1 MPLKK
6 IPIHKLR
13 PGMFVEELDR
23 SWLDTPFLFHSRKIK
38 DQKQIDELV
47 QSGIQDVII
56 STDKGIDLKEQSLL
70 NQYEKEHLTHK
81 QNIEKPVTPKL
92 QAQDPV
98 LLQDELP
105 KAKEIK
111 NNVNNAVKNV
121 FNDARMGKAIELN
134 EVKDQVNNIVESVFR
149 NRDALLCLASLKE
162 YDNYTFIH
170 SVNVGI
176 LAVSFA
182 RQLEFPKNQFIN
194 IGLGGLLH
202 DIGKTQIP
210 EKILNK
216 PGKYTTEEYNIMK
229 RHVSLGVDILNQHNN
244 IPHDAMLFTSQ
255 HHERYNGTGYPQRL
269 YGEKIS
275 LIGQIGAITDVYD
288 AVTFDRVYHKASSCH
303 GTVKRLYEWSDTLFD
318 GSIIEKFIQCIGIH
332 PFGSFVEL
340 DTGHC
345 GIVVSVNHNI
355 LLRPNV
361 LILFDE
367 NKKPQNP
374 TLIDLATQSDDQGL
388 YKYSIVKEL
397 NPVEWN
403 LDISQ
408 YI

>member
-6 IPIHKLR
+6 IPIYKLK

-23 SWLDTPFLFHSRKIK
+23 SWLDTPFFFHSRKIK

-56 STDKGIDLKEQSLL
+56 NTDKGVDLQEQSVL
-70 NQYEKEHLTHK
+70 NQCEKEHLAHK
-81 QNIEKPVTPKL
+81 QNIEKPGTPKL
-92 QAQDPV
+92 HAQDPV

-105 KAKEIK
+105 RAKEIK
-111 NNVNNAVKNV
+111 NNVSNAVKNV
-121 FNDARMGKAIELN
+121 FNDVRMGKAIELN
-134 EVKDQVNNIVESVFR
+134 EVKDQVNNIVESVLR

-170 SVNVGI
+170 SVNVSI

-182 RQLEFPKNQFIN
+182 RQLELPKNQLIS

-210 EKILNK
+210 ENILNK
-216 PGKYTTEEYNIMK
+216 PGKYTAEEYKIMK
-229 RHVSLGVDILNQHNN
+229 RHVSLGVDILNKHDN

-275 LIGQIGAITDVYD
+275 LIGQVGAISDVYD
-288 AVTFDRVYHKASSCH
+288 AITYDRVYHKASSCH
-303 GTVKRLYEWSDTLFD
+303 GTVKMLYEWSDTHFD
-318 GSIIEKFIQCIGIH
+318 RAIIEKFIQCIGIY

-340 DTGHC
+340 NTGHC
-345 GIVVSVNHNI
+345 GIVVSINHNI

-367 NKKPQNP
+367 NKKPQSP
-374 TLIDLATQSDDQGL
+374 TLIDLSAESDEQGL
-388 YKYSIVKEL
+388 SRHSIVKEL

-403 LDISQ
+403 LDIGQ
-408 YI
+408 YL